1 MTMTKKHIT
10 TLLMGMTMAAA
21 LTACALPPAPP
32 PKTENTNMPAQTESA
47 ANALADTQ
55 WVLETLGGNPPVPQT
70 QVTLNFISAS
80 QAAGTD
86 GCNRF
91 TGGYTVDGSALT
103 FGPLAGTMM
112 ACPDPIMTQARS
124 FTQSLAA
131 TKTFGVANG
140 RLSLMDESGATLATF
155 TSVSTALAGTKWDV
169 TNFNNGNQA
178 VVGVIEGTTLT
189 VEFGADGK
197 VAGNAGCNNY
207 FGPFTQDKGTI
218 TIGPLGSTMMAC
230 ETPAGTMDQEA
241 QFLKALES
249 AATTQLDGDMLTLRT
264 KDDAM
269 AVVMRRA
276 P

>member
-1 MTMTKKHIT
+1 MTAHHIT
-10 TLLMGMTMAAA
+10 KHLTWIAAAA
-21 LTACALPPAPP
+21 LLSACALPPAPP
-32 PKTENTNMPAQTESA
+32 PKTVETNPSAQAQPT
-47 ANALADTQ
+47 ANALAGTQ
-55 WVLETLGGNPPVPQT
+55 WVLEMLGSNPPAQGT
-70 QVTLNFISAS
+70 QATLNFIDENRV
-80 QAAGTD
+80 AGTD

-91 TGGYTVDGSALT
+91 TGAYSVDGATLKL
-103 FGPLAGTMM
+103 GPLASTMM
-112 ACPDPIMTQARS
+112 ACEDAVMKQAMAFS
-124 FTQSLAA
+124 QALAG

-155 TSVSTALAGTKWDV
+155 TSLSTDLAGTKWVV
-169 TNFNNGNQA
+169 TNINNGKQA

-189 VEFGADGK
+189 VEFDADGK

-207 FGPFTQDKGTI
+207 FGPFTQDKDAI
-218 TIGPLGSTMMAC
+218 AIGPLGSTMMAC

-249 AATTQLDGDMLTLRT
+249 AATTQFDGDMLTLRT